1 MNNSPQK
8 PQSCQTDV
16 RRSLS
21 FRHRLGNII
30 HAFIGLAENLTMI
43 FTFSSIMPKWTM
55 KWILFRMSKGKRWFW
70 G

>member
-1 MNNSPQK
+1 MIDRITEQPF
-8 PQSCQTDV
+8 CQTRV
-16 RRSLS
+16 MRSLS
-21 FRHRLGNII
+21 FRHRLGNVI

-55 KWILFRMSKGKRWFW
+55 KWILFRMGKGKRWFW